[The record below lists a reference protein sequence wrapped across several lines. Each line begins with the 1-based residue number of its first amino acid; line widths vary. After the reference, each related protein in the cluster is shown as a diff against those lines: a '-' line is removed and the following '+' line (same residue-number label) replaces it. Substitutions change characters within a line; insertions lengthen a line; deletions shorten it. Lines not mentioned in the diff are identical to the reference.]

1 MKMCEICRLLKV
13 LFEGP
18 VLVFISYCSHKTF
31 PIDYVKLVVENN
43 IAKYIQFVEYVFLSW

>member
-31 PIDYVKLVVENN
+31 PIDYVKIVVENN
-43 IAKYIQFVEYVFLSW
+43 IAKYIQFVDYVFLSW